1 MAPGPGDSAALSKVV
16 LDESPETPWGLLTTS
31 SDGTIVDTNARFAL
45 WTGRSRDAL
54 CSGLRWKQLLAPAS
68 RILYETHFIP
78 RLEAQNAVSEVSLDL
93 AREDGSRF
101 PILASALRRIDP
113 ASGDATVT
121 ITVFDATETRR
132 FEKVLRKARRDAEAA
147 TEALAVSHQRLRVE
161 HEQLTVMLRS
171 IADAVITTD
180 AGGRITSFNPT
191 AETVTGLAAGAAIG
205 ASIDSIG
212 LLLEA
217 ASRRPV
223 DLDGLHRRWSPRG
236 SSDFL
241 LVRAGGSERHLEST
255 MAPLRS
261 EAGQVEGWVYV
272 WRDVTQK
279 RIDDAERQFEATH
292 DRLTR
297 LLNRQEFERLISL
310 ELTTA
315 KEVAAPPSLLLHI
328 GLDQFKI
335 INDTAGATAGDDFL
349 VAVATLLRRSLRQTD
364 VLARLGGDEFGVLLL
379 QCPVAAGKTVAATIR
394 QDIENFR
401 FRHARV
407 FHTLTVS
414 IGLAVLPQTGGSAD
428 DALASASM
436 ACQTAKEAGR
446 NRVYVVDA
454 QDADIR
460 QRREQM
466 GWVSRIRRDLDD
478 ARFELFFQPIVRV
491 DGAWEAM
498 RHGELLLRLRDEEDQ
513 LVPPGA
519 FIHAAERYHQMGQ
532 IDRWVVR
539 QAFDWLDHGAP
550 VQVSINVSGQSF
562 GDAGFLDHVIEQM
575 EGRRWKPSQ
584 VCFEITETAAIANL
598 PAALRFIAC
607 LRQRGCLFALDD
619 FGAGLSSFGYLK
631 TLPVDFVKIDGSFV
645 KTMVEDPVS
654 RAIVESIHRVAG
666 LCHLRT
672 VAEWVEDEAILAAL
686 REIGVDRAQG
696 WGVGRPIPL
705 SEVDIEARG
714 TESAR
719 R

>member
-1 MAPGPGDSAALSKVV
+1 LVQANSPATLKVI
-16 LDESPETPWGLLTTS
+16 DEGPETPWGLLTTTW
-31 SDGTIVDTNARFAL
+31 DGTIIGTNARFAT
-45 WTGRSRDAL
+45 WTGRSYDAL
-54 CSGLRWKQLLAPAS
+54 CCGLRWKQLLAPAS

-93 AREDGSRF
+93 ARADGSRF

-113 ASGDATVT
+113 ASGDATVS

-132 FEKVLRKARRDAEAA
+132 FEKVLRTARRDAEAA
-147 TEALAVSHQRLRVE
+147 TEALAVSHRLLRVE
-161 HEQLTVMLRS
+161 HERLTVMLRS
-171 IADAVITTD
+171 IADAVITID

-191 AETVTGLAAGAAIG
+191 AEEITGLTAAGAIG
-205 ASIDSIG
+205 APIDLVG
-212 LLLEA
+212 VLLEA
-217 ASRRPV
+217 TSRRPV
-223 DLDGLHRRWSPRG
+223 DLDSLHGRWPKRE

-241 LVRAGGSERHLEST
+241 LVRAGGSERRLEST
-255 MAPLRS
+255 VAPLRS
-261 EAGQVEGWVYV
+261 EGGQVEGWVYV

-310 ELTTA
+310 ELAAA
-315 KEVAAPPSLLLHI
+315 KEVPAPPSLLLHI

-335 INDTAGATAGDDFL
+335 VNDTAGATAGDDLL
-349 VAVATLLRRSLRQTD
+349 VAVGTLLRQSLRQTD

-379 QCPVAAGKTVAATIR
+379 RCPVAAGKAVAATIR

-401 FRHARV
+401 FHHAEV

-414 IGLAVLPQTGGSAD
+414 IGLAVLPKTGGSAN

-446 NRVYVVDA
+446 NRVYAVDA
-454 QDADIR
+454 EDADIR

-466 GWVSRIRRDLDD
+466 SWVSRIRRDLDE

-491 DGAWEAM
+491 DGSREAS
-498 RHGELLLRLRDEEDQ
+498 RHGELLLRLRDEENQ

-519 FIHAAERYHQMGQ
+519 FINAAERYHQMGQ

-539 QAFDWLDHGAP
+539 QAFDWLDLGAP

-562 GDAGFLDHVIEQM
+562 GDAGFLDHVVDQM
-575 EGRRWKPSQ
+575 DRRSWKPSQ

-631 TLPVDFVKIDGSFV
+631 SLPVDFVKIDGSFV
-645 KTMVEDPVS
+645 KTMVKDPVS

-666 LCHLRT
+666 LCNLRT
-672 VAEWVEDEAILAAL
+672 VAEWVENEAILAAL
-686 REIGVDRAQG
+686 REIGVDHAQG
-696 WGVGRPIPL
+696 WGVGKPVPL
-705 SEVDIEARG
+705 AEIDVGPQGREPASR
-714 TESAR
+714 
-719 R
+719 